1 MCDRSSKPGLK
12 DGEAVSGL
20 VSQEPVLCS
29 EVAMVVVI
37 LGGTGSSSSSSRSE
51 PSGMSDPA
59 EDAVQVPFHVHQGAG
74 VVHEALAHL
83 LQPHAGQIVEVQ
95 KHLVGFLEAVQH
107 VLLGQNYGVDVISV
121 HHAEEAATE
130 DP

>member
-51 PSGMSDPA
+51 PSGMWLKASGCCRA
-59 EDAVQVPFHVHQGAG
+59 SFPFSVLWRKGQG
-74 VVHEALAHL
+74 
-83 LQPHAGQIVEVQ
+83 
-95 KHLVGFLEAVQH
+95 
-107 VLLGQNYGVDVISV
+107 
-121 HHAEEAATE
+121 
-130 DP
+130 